1 MAIIEQGI
9 LGGFRGKCG
18 DVIGYFRNG
27 VACVRSMPSH
37 YRDRRSAAQLR
48 NRGRFTMVMRLM
60 SAVRPVIALGFK
72 RFASAMTEM
81 NVATRVNYYSA
92 VKESAGGFCYNFS
105 GLVLCRGNVEG
116 LSGLMVNAV
125 GSSLDLV
132 WDGNGVLGGAGDV
145 VSVVLLNEDRM
156 GLKFYRGV
164 ALRGDGGVT
173 VAVPQ
178 GWNGEGVH
186 CYVLV
191 SRGGDWSESCYVGVV
206 DWNGG
211 VVLADFS
218 ADVSVGKL
226 DRGADGV
233 GLGSD
238 QSAIKVLL
246 DLGRS
251 GVEKGVVMCS
261 RGGGGVK
268 KRKNFDNANG
278 KME

>member
-27 VACVRSMPSH
+27 VACVRSMPAH
-37 YRDRRSAAQLR
+37 YHDRRSAAQLR
-48 NRGRFTMVMRLM
+48 NRNRFTLVMKLM
-60 SAVRPVIALGFK
+60 SVVRPVISLGFK

-81 NVATRVNYYSA
+81 NVATRVNYYSV
-92 VKESAGGFCYNFS
+92 VKESAGGFCYDFS

-116 LSGLMVNAV
+116 LSGLMMNAG

-132 WDGNGVLGGAGDV
+132 WNGGDVLGGAGDV
-145 VSVVLLNEDRM
+145 VSVVLLNGDRM
-156 GLKFYRGV
+156 EMRFLRGG

-173 VAVPQ
+173 VAVPM

-211 VVLADFS
+211 VVVADFGG
-218 ADVSVGKL
+218 DGVDFVS
-226 DRGADGV
+226 DMGADGV
-233 GLGSD
+233 GLASD
-238 QSAIKVLL
+238 QSAIKVLF
-246 DLGRS
+246 DLGWDGDS
-251 GVEKGVVMCS
+251 W
-261 RGGGGVK
+261 RGKRPERWLCLEGG
-268 KRKNFDNANG
+268 
-278 KME
+278 